1 MLILANIEIDL
12 EFLYLSIGQIYKALN
27 KTLGLIL
34 CLLCFQLINAQ
45 DFGVADTDH
54 NCSRSKIA
62 KAAMLFQKDIIQTPL
77 LNNYNVKF
85 YFLDLNAENNS
96 IDISGNVTIHAQV
109 LVNELDTFAFELVD
123 ELNIDSIFV
132 NGQEQLFQRSNNEV
146 FVILSNPLPL
156 NDNFNCRVRYY
167 GTPPTGGFFS
177 GITTEYDS
185 TWSKNVTW
193 TLSEPFNARQW
204 WPTKQILEDKAD
216 SSWVFITTSSEN
228 KAGSN
233 GLLTNVVD
241 LPNNKKRF
249 EWKSRYPI
257 DYYLIS
263 FAVAEYQEY
272 NIYAKPADLLGD
284 SLLIQNYIYDAPGC
298 LSYYKQGIDNTVA
311 FLELFSELFSQYP
324 FHEEKYGHCLA
335 GIGGGMEHQTMT
347 TLGRFD
353 FGLVAHELGHMWFG
367 DNVTCSNWSDIWIN
381 EGFATYAEYL
391 AVEKIGGE
399 PWPAIWRKNVHNF
412 IMSEPGG
419 SIYVP
424 EEEVAYDNVERIFD
438 SRLSYWKGAVILHMI
453 RFNFQDDELFFDVLK
468 NFQQEFADSV
478 ASAQDFINI
487 LNETSGINFGE
498 FFDQWYYGEGYPIYS
513 ISYNQIDELLEL
525 ESVQTTSM
533 PEITPFFK
541 MKLPVKIFFNDGT
554 HSTIILNQESNT
566 MTFTLPIYK
575 VIDSL
580 QVDPER
586 WVLKK
591 VESIIGINENEFS
604 DKFTIIPNPANDH
617 VVVRSETETINKVT
631 LLDLY
636 GNIVITFD
644 RMQPIYRID
653 VSGLSSGLYLITVE
667 IGENSFIRKFIK
679 R

>member
-1 MLILANIEIDL
+1 M
-12 EFLYLSIGQIYKALN
+12 GQY
-27 KTLGLIL
+27 
-34 CLLCFQLINAQ
+34 
-45 DFGVADTDH
+45 
-54 NCSRSKIA
+54 CSRSKNA
-62 KAAMLFQKDIIQTPL
+62 KEALLFHKNIVQTPL
-77 LNNYNVKF
+77 LNNYDVKF

-96 IDISGNVTIHAQV
+96 IYISGNVTIQASV
-109 LVNELDTFAFELVD
+109 VNNQLDTFAFELLD
-123 ELNIDSIFV
+123 ELDIDSVFV
-132 NGQEQLFQRSNNEV
+132 MGLTQTFHRSNNEV
-146 FVILSNPLPL
+146 FVSLDNPLT
-156 NDNFNCRVRYY
+156 FGESFTCQVFYH
-167 GTPPTGGFFS
+167 GMPPTGGFFS
-177 GITTEYDS
+177 GISTKYDTT
-185 TWSKNVTW
+185 WNKNVTW

-204 WPTKQILEDKAD
+204 WPTKQVLEDKAD
-216 SSWVFITTSSEN
+216 SSWVFITTSAEN

-249 EWKSRYPI
+249 EWKSKYPI

-272 NIYAKPADLLGD
+272 NIYAKPADLLCD

-298 LSYYKQGIDNTVA
+298 LSYYKQGIDNTVS

-324 FHEEKYGHCLA
+324 FYEEKYGHCMA

-399 PWPAIWRKNVHNF
+399 PWPTIWRKNVHNF

-438 SRLSYWKGAVILHMI
+438 SRLTYWKGAVILHMI
-453 RFNFQDDELFFDVLK
+453 RFNLQNDTLFFDVLK
-468 NFQQEFADSV
+468 NFQQKFADSL
-478 ASAQDFINI
+478 ASAQDFINV
-487 LNETSGINFGE
+487 LNESSGHDFSE
-498 FFDQWYYGEGYPIYS
+498 FFDQWYYGEGYPVYS
-513 ISYNQIDELLEL
+513 INFKQIDGSLEL

-541 MKLPVKIFFNDGT
+541 MKLPVKIFFNDG
-554 HSTIILNQESNT
+554 SDSIVILNQESNT
-566 MTFTLPIYK
+566 MTFTIPIYK
-575 VIDSL
+575 AIDSI
-580 QVDPER
+580 QVDPDR

-604 DKFTIIPNPANDH
+604 NYFTILPNPANDH
-617 VVVRSETETINKVT
+617 IIVRSETETINKVAIH
-631 LLDLY
+631 DLY
-636 GNIVITFD
+636 GNIVKSFD

-653 VSGLSSGLYLITVE
+653 VSGFSPGLYLIKVE
-667 IGENSFIRKFIK
+667 IGEKSYTRKFIK